1 MPRPL
6 TDYAF
11 TAGLLFPLLAITIQ
25 RDWSGSDFS
34 AGLLGLQDSLHAL
47 ARRVDDLEDK
57 GIAPAPTHAYSHTLR
72 TYVNLYTIILPAH
85 SISTGCSMTAHI
97 SLCYY
102 YRHVRC

>member
-11 TAGLLFPLLAITIQ
+11 TAGLLFPPFAITIQ

-47 ARRVDDLEDK
+47 ARRVDDLKDK
-57 GIAPAPTHAYSHTLR
+57 GIALHLHMHTHTPYAL
-72 TYVNLYTIILPAH
+72 
-85 SISTGCSMTAHI
+85 M
-97 SLCYY
+97 
-102 YRHVRC
+102 

>member
-11 TAGLLFPLLAITIQ
+11 TAGLLLSLLAIAIQ

-85 SISTGCSMTAHI
+85 SISTGCSMTTHI

-102 YRHVRC
+102 CQHVRC